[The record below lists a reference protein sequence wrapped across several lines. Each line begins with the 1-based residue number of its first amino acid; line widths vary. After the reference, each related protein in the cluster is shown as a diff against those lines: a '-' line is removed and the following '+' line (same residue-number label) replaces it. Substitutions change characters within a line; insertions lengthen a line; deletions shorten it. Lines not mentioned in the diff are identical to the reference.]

1 MEPERKS
8 LVEQLVEEAL
18 QLDERRRGEFLE
30 RHFAGD
36 KHLRAEVESLLAFEK
51 DAQDFM
57 EASALQ
63 VAAKA
68 LAAEDQAAEDR
79 GKDGRVASIG
89 PYQLLTKIG
98 EGGMGQVWLAEQTGP
113 LQRRVA
119 LKLIRW
125 GMYDDTL
132 LHRFQAE
139 RQSLAVMDHPAIAK
153 VFDAGATPEGQP
165 YFVMEY
171 VAGVPITDYC
181 DHKRLKIRERLE
193 LFVKVCEGAQHA
205 HQKAIIHRDLKP
217 ANILVQEIDGNP
229 VPRIIDFGLAKAVGT
244 EIVGESLHTRV
255 ESLVGTPGY
264 MSPEQSDPTAKDI
277 DTRAD
282 VYSLGVVL
290 YVLLTGRLLFDTQQW
305 KDKPFDEVLR
315 RLREEDPLRPST
327 RVSTDRETSSATAEA
342 RGTDPKQLVSLLHG
356 DLDWIAMKAVE
367 KDRTRRYGSPSDL
380 AADISRYLQNEP
392 ITARPAS
399 VSYRLQ
405 KYIRRHTYSVAGAAV
420 FVALLIS
427 FAVMQN
433 IQLHKIRR
441 ERDREDRIA
450 EFMMGIFKVSDPIQE
465 EPSVRKPLERVGS
478 RVTAQELLDKAAK
491 DIDTGLAKDPE
502 FQSRMMYVM
511 GKAYLNLGLYPEAQS
526 LFERGI
532 KVSGS
537 VLGQE
542 HRETLH
548 TMGDLAW
555 TLFEEGR
562 LSEAENL
569 ERRLLDTQRRVFG
582 PEDKD
587 TLGTMGNLAVT
598 LCEEGRCSEAVKLAR
613 EQLDIKRRVF
623 GREDFYTLASMDN
636 LAVMLARSN
645 QLAEAEKLE
654 RETVEIQ
661 LRVFGRENLG
671 TISSMIDMAD
681 IERNMGREEEA
692 LKLYGETLDLEQR
705 VLGPDQPETA
715 VTRYS
720 LACILARRGS
730 TEEAL
735 ALLRQAVDHGLQP
748 RMDLEIETDP
758 LLNSLHG
765 DPRFA
770 ALVTHAK
777 ERAAAQQAN

>member
-1 MEPERKS
+1 MN
-8 LVEQLVEEAL
+8 VEQWERTKQILEDAL
-18 QLDERRRGEFLE
+18 RIEPQGRIAFLDSACGSDC
-30 RHFAGD
+30 A
-36 KHLRAEVESLLAFEK
+36 LRAEVESLIASHE
-51 DAQDFM
+51 
-57 EASALQ
+57 EAGSQ
-63 VAAKA
+63 F
-68 LAAEDQAAEDR
+68 LAAGAAEILDFTSSTSPPQAQHKVIGQYR
-79 GKDGRVASIG
+79 LIEEIGR
-89 PYQLLTKIG
+89 
-98 EGGMGQVWLAEQTGP
+98 GGMGQVWLAEQTAP
-113 LQRRVA
+113 VQRRVA
-119 LKLIRW
+119 LKLIKG
-125 GMYDDTL
+125 GMYDDEVL
-132 LHRFQAE
+132 KRFQLE
-139 RQSLAVMDHPAIAK
+139 RQSLAIMDHRSIAK
-153 VFDAGATPEGQP
+153 VFDAGATPDGQP

-171 VAGVPITDYC
+171 VPGVPITDYC
-181 DHKRLKIRERLE
+181 DQKHLSIHDRLD
-193 LFVKVCEGAQHA
+193 LFIKVCEGVQHA

-217 ANILVQEIDGNP
+217 ANILVAEVDGKP
-229 VPRIIDFGLAKAVGT
+229 VPRIIDFGLAKAMGT
-244 EIVGESLHTRV
+244 QIASMHTRV
-255 ESLVGTPGY
+255 GSFVGTPGY
-264 MSPEQSDPTAKDI
+264 MSPEQCDPTANDI

-290 YVLLTGRLLFDTQQW
+290 YVLLTGSLPFDTQQW
-305 KDKPFDEVLR
+305 NDKPFDEVLR

-356 DLDWIAMKAVE
+356 DLDWITMKAVE

-380 AADISRYLQNEP
+380 AADISRYLKNEAV
-392 ITARPAS
+392 TARPAS

-405 KYIRRHTYSVAGAAV
+405 KYIRRHRYSVAGAAV
-420 FVALLIS
+420 FVALLIA

-450 EFMMGIFKVSDPIQE
+450 EFMMGIFKVSDPI
-465 EPSVRKPLERVGS
+465 ERVGS

-511 GKAYLNLGLYPEAQS
+511 GRAYMNLGLYPEAQS

-542 HRETLH
+542 HKDTLH
-548 TMGDLAW
+548 IRGDLAW

-562 LSEAENL
+562 LSEAESL
-569 ERRLLDTQRRVFG
+569 ERRLLDTQRRVLG
-582 PEDKD
+582 PEDGD

-598 LCEEGRCSEAVKLAR
+598 LCEEGKCSEGVKLAR
-613 EQLDIKRRVF
+613 EQLDIKRRLF
-623 GREDFYTLASMDN
+623 GLEDFYTLAAMDN

-645 QLAEAEKLE
+645 QFAEAEKLE
-654 RETVEIQ
+654 RETLEIQ

-671 TISSMIDMAD
+671 TIGSMTDMAD
-681 IERNMGREEEA
+681 IERDMGRDEEA

-705 VLGPDQPETA
+705 VLGPEQPETA

-720 LACILARRGS
+720 LACILARRGQMD
-730 TEEAL
+730 EAVSNL
-735 ALLRQAVDHGLQP
+735 QYAIDHGLQP
-748 RMDLEIETDP
+748 RMDLQIEKDP
-758 LLNSLHG
+758 FLSSLHG

-770 ALVTHAK
+770 ALVAHAK
-777 ERAAAQQAN
+777 KVAQSKTAAPAQKTD